1 MGLAE
6 EDQAQTQVGSFFLLL
21 FFFNFLF
28 CFCFKY
34 SNSNLV
40 ADFKHR
46 VNAHFK
52 SSQHECKHVYLIN
65 YPIFYLSNVSN
76 VNYMHTLF
84 ILTSLNVY
92 SN

>member
-6 EDQAQTQVGSFFLLL
+6 EDQAQTQVGSFFLL

-52 SSQHECKHVYLIN
+52 SSQHECKHIH
-65 YPIFYLSNVSN
+65 IFLHYFTNS
-76 VNYMHTLF
+76 F
-84 ILTSLNVY
+84 
-92 SN
+92 